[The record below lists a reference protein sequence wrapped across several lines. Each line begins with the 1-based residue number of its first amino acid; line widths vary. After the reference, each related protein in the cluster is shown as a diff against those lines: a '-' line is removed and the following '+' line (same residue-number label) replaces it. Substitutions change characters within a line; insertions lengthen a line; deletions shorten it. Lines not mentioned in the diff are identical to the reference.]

1 MKKHALTIILMIIIS
16 FSCSNN
22 ESEKDTTTSTIDYS
36 ALSKSVDN
44 QVIIFGKII
53 ADSNNGEKFTKYFK
67 TEPLNLNSSKSA
79 PKEKTIKIKL
89 APHYNKKENKFMLS
103 FYEDL
108 ANSYDNQIIE
118 LLNSKK
124 NFT

>member
-79 PKEKTIKIKL
+79 PKEK
-89 APHYNKKENKFMLS
+89 
-103 FYEDL
+103 
-108 ANSYDNQIIE
+108 
-118 LLNSKK
+118 
-124 NFT
+124 